1 MTKEI
6 RFCSSVGEIPSLPGA
21 YVIAIELADPVAV
34 TLLGQAAIELPAGRY
49 LYCGSAKGPGGL
61 KARLS
66 RHFRRGKSVRWHID
80 QLTERGS
87 IVGTWIFLGGD
98 ECELV
103 RRFSQLPIPIPGFG
117 SCDCAKCCSH
127 LLQWSNGTALPLHD
141 ANVIDDEREW
151 LCVAIGS
158 HRVRVDAT
166 RIGLMRHESSVM
178 EDW

>member
-1 MTKEI
+1 MATSKSMI
-6 RFCSSVGEIPSLPGA
+6 KDSRFCGSVDEAPSLPGA
-21 YVIAIELADPVAV
+21 YMIAIELAEPVVV
-34 TLLGQAAIELPAGRY
+34 TLCGRAAINLPAGCY

-87 IVGTWIFLGGD
+87 VIGSWIFPGGD

-117 SCDCAKCCSH
+117 SSDCAVCRSH
-127 LLQWSNGTALPLHD
+127 LLQVTGQEPMPPKSGPIW
-141 ANVIDDEREW
+141 
-151 LCVAIGS
+151 
-158 HRVRVDAT
+158 
-166 RIGLMRHESSVM
+166 HESSVV
-178 EDW
+178 EDR

>member
-6 RFCSSVGEIPSLPGA
+6 RFCGSVDEIPSLPGA

-34 TLLGQAAIELPAGRY
+34 TLLGQAAIELPAGQY

-87 IVGTWIFLGGD
+87 VVGSLIFLGGD

-117 SCDCAKCCSH
+117 SSDCAKCRSH

-141 ANVIDDEREW
+141 ANVSARRGDAYGW
-151 LCVAIGS
+151 LQVG
-158 HRVRVDAT
+158 HRARVDAPES
-166 RIGLMRHESSVM
+166 GLMRHESFVM
-178 EDW
+178 EDG